1 MIQAAIIKSS
11 HDLTITRVSE
21 DTGPDSFIVKG
32 KLGSAYVERGDDG
45 LWHITPLP
53 DQDETIQADD
63 KDSLFAL
70 FFRKYDNAYKY
81 CNSVSYALACP
92 SMRQGYLVWLSD
104 INNYADNGGDM
115 T

>member
-11 HDLTITRVSE
+11 YE
-21 DTGPDSFIVKG
+21 PFSF
-32 KLGSAYVERGDDG
+32 R
-45 LWHITPLP
+45 PLP